1 MEILDIVDRNGEP
14 TGEQI
19 DRETAHKNG
28 IRHRTSHLWVARI
41 KKKHSETATLS
52 DVQLLLQ
59 KRSDNKDSH
68 PGKLDISSA
77 GHIPAGTTGYETSAV
92 RELKE
97 ELGIDAKEEELH
109 YCGKRRKEYKKKFHD
124 SVFWDNQVSNVYVI
138 MRNIEAEDV
147 KYQLSELSGVMWMPF
162 DEVYSMVEADSL
174 LDAQGDIINTK
185 SCIALEEMNMLKKY
199 VEDNLEQLETEQ
211 NKV

>member
-77 GHIPAGTTGYETSAV
+77 GHIPAGTGYETSAV

>member
-77 GHIPAGTTGYETSAV
+77 GHIPAGTGYETSAV

-162 DEVYSMVEADSL
+162 DEAYSMVEADSL

>member
-41 KKKHSETATLS
+41 NKKHSETATLS

-77 GHIPAGTTGYETSAV
+77 GHIPAGTGYETSAV

-138 MRNIEAEDV
+138 MRDIEAEDV

-162 DEVYSMVEADSL
+162 NEVYSMVEADSI

-185 SCIALEEMNMLKKY
+185 SCIALEEMDMLKKY
-199 VEDNLEQLETEQ
+199 VEENLEQLEIEQ

>member
-19 DRETAHKNG
+19 DRESAHKNG

-41 KKKHSETATLS
+41 NKKHSETATLS

-77 GHIPAGTTGYETSAV
+77 GHIPAGTGYETSAV

>member
-41 KKKHSETATLS
+41 NKKHSETATLS

-77 GHIPAGTTGYETSAV
+77 GHIPAGTGYETSAV